1 MKLYVFM
8 ATSICSIGGGSLYYK
23 NKIKYLENKGW
34 NILIFSFVKGKPSLS
49 RLMSYEDCIMEELKF
64 PPYLYTKRKRMKI
77 LTQVLKKINS
87 EQYHQIIIESNHTA
101 ASMWGEYIASQTG
114 AKHFI
119 YALNEKD
126 NKLGE
131 EYLKFLKFKLERK
144 ELAGIVKQTVE
155 NLLSSYM
162 VISEQQHYVLG
173 ACPGGAISNVED
185 VEFLEPRIQ
194 EGKINVLS
202 LGRLEKSYILPILQ
216 EFCDYAN
223 KNKELK
229 FNLLILGSNSQIEKS
244 IASMF
249 TNVKN
254 VNLIFLG
261 SLFPIP
267 LKLLKL
273 VDVNIASSGSA
284 GLTYKFGIPTISVD
298 GNDYRPIGILGYNAK
313 NRLFRSNEEPVQ
325 ELGTLLD
332 LIIKDKT
339 VKKDFHI
346 AEQMNLNMDYSTHL
360 QFVNDSNSSKEYYDI
375 KKFDSR
381 LNNLIAFVG
390 QIIGL
395 EKCNVLYKK
404 LKRA

>member
-23 NKIKYLENKGW
+23 NKIKYLEEKGW
-34 NILIFSFVKGKPSLS
+34 HVLIFSFVKGKPSLS

-64 PPYLYTKRKRMKI
+64 PPYLYTKKKRVKI
-77 LTQVLKKINS
+77 LIQVLKKINS
-87 EQYHQIIIESNHTA
+87 EQYNQIIIESNHTP

-131 EYLKFLKFKLERK
+131 EYLKFLKFKLERR
-144 ELAGIVKQTVE
+144 ELAGIVKQTVG

-185 VEFLEPRIQ
+185 VEFSDPRIQ

-223 KNKELK
+223 KNMGLK
-229 FNLLILGSNSQIEKS
+229 FNLLILGSNFQIEKS
-244 IASMF
+244 IVSMF
-249 TNVKN
+249 TDVKN

-284 GLTYKFGIPTISVD
+284 GLTHKFGIPTISVD
-298 GNDYRPIGILGYNAK
+298 GNDYRPIGILGYNAH
-313 NRLFRSNEEPVQ
+313 NRLFRGEDEPIRD
-325 ELGTLLD
+325 LADLLD
-332 LIIKDKT
+332 LILVKRT
-339 VKKDFHI
+339 VEKNFHI
-346 AEQMNLNMDYSTHL
+346 ADELYFPVDFSSHINFIRNLL
-360 QFVNDSNSSKEYYDI
+360 
-375 KKFDSR
+375 
-381 LNNLIAFVG
+381 
-390 QIIGL
+390 
-395 EKCNVLYKK
+395 
-404 LKRA
+404 